1 MDVFVFICGD
11 LLVVWVWVWV
21 ILEYFLELVLIFVVK
36 KDLFISVDVDF
47 FYMVIIVDG
56 FWVVLWSDSG
66 EI

>member
-56 FWVVLWSDSG
+56 FWVVL
-66 EI
+66 